1 MCFTNKGKVYTLKG
15 FEIPEAER
23 TSKGRAVVNLLQVDA
38 EERVTTII
46 PVEQY
51 EDGYLIMSTKFGLIK
66 RTKLNEFESIRKSGK
81 IAIKL
86 NEGDELISVDFT
98 TGYDEII
105 MATSSG
111 MCIRF
116 KEEDV
121 RVVGRDSLGVKSVRL
136 DDNERVVDMSV
147 IKKDHDMLTIS
158 EFGFGK
164 RTNEADYR
172 LQGRYGKGIK
182 AGIFNEQTGGL
193 VNLKQ
198 VNNNDDVMLIAD
210 DGQIIR
216 VKATEINLISRNTKG
231 VRLMRI
237 KEGTKIVC
245 VAVTPTIE
253 SEDEMEEV
261 ITNENLETISVEEV
275 LLDSDLTDVK
285 ETPTQNS
292 QIGVEETVAEKKLFE
307 AKDMELTDEEKELV
321 ENEKQEIL
329 QNAED
334 YLDGDRDI

>member
-1 MCFTNKGKVYTLKG
+1 MLAFLK
-15 FEIPEAER
+15 E
-23 TSKGRAVVNLLQVDA
+23 
-38 EERVTTII
+38 
-46 PVEQY
+46 
-51 EDGYLIMSTKFGLIK
+51 
-66 RTKLNEFESIRKSGK
+66 
-81 IAIKL
+81 
-86 NEGDELISVDFT
+86 
-98 TGYDEII
+98 
-105 MATSSG
+105 
-111 MCIRF
+111 
-116 KEEDV
+116 

-136 DDNERVVDMSV
+136 DDNEHVVDMAV
-147 IKKDHDMLTIS
+147 VKKDHDMLTIS

-198 VNNNDDVMLIAD
+198 VSSADDVMLIAD

-245 VAVTPTIE
+245 VAITPTIE

-261 ITNENLETISVEEV
+261 ITNENLETIQNEKLETIEVEEFLEDNELV
-275 LLDSDLTDVK
+275 DVK

-292 QIGVEETVAEKKLFE
+292 QIGVEESVAEKKLFE
-307 AKDMELTDEEKELV
+307 ARNMEFTEEEKVLV